1 MKKGG
6 RAGIYTDTSDLED
19 GRRGGKMS
27 KNARKHRSNGEDDGI
42 EDEDD
47 VDSYIIGPE
56 SNHSMIRNREFGQR
70 N

>member
-1 MKKGG
+1 
-6 RAGIYTDTSDLED
+6 
-19 GRRGGKMS
+19 MS

-47 VDSYIIGPE
+47 ADSYIIGPE